1 MKGRDGREYPYVSS
15 QCFKKYWRESLPS
28 ALSPIIR
35 EKDAGGRDKNQ
46 TYTSGNPIEYPDD
59 DLFGY
64 MIAGATE
71 AEEDS
76 ADAEAQDPAEDVKR
90 IFDADNI
97 KYAEALRRRLLDAV
111 DPLSKFILDKTTGLR
126 EVLDASNASE
136 SEL

>member
-1 MKGRDGREYPYVSS
+1 
-15 QCFKKYWRESLPS
+15 
-28 ALSPIIR
+28 
-35 EKDAGGRDKNQ
+35 
-46 TYTSGNPIEYPDD
+46 
-59 DLFGY
+59 

-97 KYAEALRRRLLDAV
+97 KDAEALRRRLLDAV